1 VQQVIAHVRNQR
13 AKHLEMLFDLI
24 RQPSVSAHG
33 TGVAE
38 CAELLCRQ
46 MQDGGIPAKIMPTSG
61 QPLVYADLPGRPGA
75 TTTIMFYGHYDVQ
88 PPDPLDA
95 WVSPPF
101 EPTIRDGRIYARG
114 AGDNKGQLM
123 AHFLAVQAYLATK
136 TPLPINVKFLFE
148 GEEEIG
154 SPNLVEWANANRE
167 LLRADAVITSDGP
180 KHDSGVPQIFFGVR
194 GLLYVE
200 LEARGANRDLH
211 SGNKGGIA
219 PNPAMQLCQL
229 AASMKNADGT
239 AAIAGFYDDVRR
251 PTAYERELLA
261 RIPFDAAEVA
271 RDLGLRELARVGD
284 LSDLEKLMFEP
295 TVNIA
300 GFHSGYGGPGSKTI
314 IPSRAMMKMDMRLV
328 ADQDPDDIYRKF
340 VAHVAK
346 HAPDVRVHRMEGG
359 CPPSKTSPELPVSKA
374 VVRAVARAYGR
385 DPVVLPTLGGSM
397 PDYIFTQVMGLP
409 SIGVPYANPDENN
422 HSPNENLGVDDFYS
436 GIETSVYILD
446 TLGQGLKE

>member
-1 VQQVIAHVRNQR
+1 MQKVIAHIEKRR
-13 AKHLEMLFDLI
+13 AEHLAMLFDLI

-33 TGVAE
+33 TGIPE

-46 MQDGGIPAKIMPTSG
+46 MRAGGIPARILPTRG

-75 TTTIMFYGHYDVQ
+75 TTTVMFYGHYDVQ

-123 AHFLAVQAYLATK
+123 AHFLAVQAYLATG

-154 SPNLVEWANANRE
+154 SPNLVEWAEANLD
-167 LLRADAVITSDGP
+167 LLTADAVITSDGP
-180 KHDSGVPQIFFGVR
+180 KHESGGPQIFFGVR

-219 PNPAMQLCQL
+219 PNPAMKLCQL
-229 AASMKNADGT
+229 AASMKNPDGT

-251 PTAYERELLA
+251 PTPYERELIA
-261 RIPFDAAEVA
+261 RIPFDEAEVK
-271 RDLGLRELARVGD
+271 RDLGLRELAKVGD
-284 LSDLEKLMFEP
+284 LPHLEKLMFEP

-300 GFHSGYGGPGSKTI
+300 GFHSGYGGPGAKTI
-314 IPSRAMMKMDMRLV
+314 IPSQAMMKMDMRLV

-340 VAHVAK
+340 LAHVAK
-346 HAPDVRVHRMEGG
+346 HAPDVTVKRMEGG
-359 CPPSKTSPELPVSKA
+359 CPPSKTSPELPICKA
-374 VVRAVARAYGR
+374 VVRAVARASGQE
-385 DPVVLPTLGGSM
+385 PVVLPTLGGSM
-397 PDYIFTQVMGLP
+397 PDYIFTKVMKLP

-422 HSPNENLGVDDFYS
+422 HSPNENLRVEDFWS
-436 GIETSVYILD
+436 GIVTSAYILD
-446 TLGQGLKE
+446 TLGEGLAR